1 MELLLAGLAGIAIG
15 LIIYRFLGST
25 DRSRYDERIRTLET
39 TVTERNTALDAMQRN
54 LSSEQ
59 QLRARAQTE
68 AERIPTLEREKVA
81 ERQRVDQLAET
92 NASLQARIAELE
104 TALEKQLQFHDQQI
118 ATYRDAEENL
128 KNIFGDLS
136 RKALSSNAS
145 DFLNLARTEFS
156 KLQEHAKTE
165 LDKKE
170 KAIENLVDPVKES
183 LKEVD
188 KYIHDVERQRVGAY
202 SKLEEQLQSLLGET
216 TKLSK
221 ALSAPMTR
229 GRWGE
234 FQLRRVVE
242 LAGMLEYCDFD
253 EQQTVTTEDGRMRPD
268 MVVRLPGGKSI
279 VVDSKVPLAAFLSAA
294 ETDNDLAREKYFADH
309 AKQLRNHIKDLSR
322 KSYWEQFRPTPEF
335 VVMFIPSE
343 VALTSALKYDPEL
356 IEYGVAEK
364 VLTASP
370 ITLIALL
377 RSAAYG
383 WRQEKLAENAE
394 KISKLGRELYD
405 SLSVFSGH
413 FSSVGKNLR
422 QTVDT
427 YNKAV
432 SSIEGRVLV
441 RARRFNDL
449 ESGSATK
456 EIEEQLSVDVLPKLI
471 ESSELLPFPIE
482 NEVGRK
488 SGTNGQ
494 A

>member
-1 MELLLAGLAGIAIG
+1 MELLIAGLAGIALG

-25 DRSRYDERIRTLET
+25 DRSAYTERIRALET
-39 TVTERNTALDAMQRN
+39 TVAERNSAYDNLQRQHGN
-54 LSSEQ
+54 EQ
-59 QLRARAQTE
+59 QLRARAQAE
-68 AERIPTLEREKVA
+68 AERIPILEREKTA

-104 TALEKQLQFHDQQI
+104 TAIAKQEEFHDEQI
-118 ATYRDAEENL
+118 ALYRDAEENFR
-128 KNIFGDLS
+128 NIFGKLS
-136 RKALSSNAS
+136 HEALSNNAS
-145 DFLNLARTEFS
+145 NFLNLARTEFS
-156 KLQEHAKTE
+156 KLQSDAKNE
-165 LDKKE
+165 FEKRE

-188 KYIHDVERQRVGAY
+188 RYIHDVERQRVGAF

-216 TKLSK
+216 SKLSK

-242 LAGMLEYCDFD
+242 MAGMLEYCDFN
-253 EQQTVTTEDGRMRPD
+253 EQQTATSEDGRLRPD
-268 MVVRLPGGKSI
+268 MVVRLPGEKSI

-294 ETDNDLAREKYFADH
+294 EADNDPARERYFAEH
-309 AKQLRNHIKDLSR
+309 AKHLRTHMKDLSR

-356 IEYGVAEK
+356 IEFGVAEK
-364 VLTASP
+364 VLVASP

-422 QTVDT
+422 QTVET

-432 SSIEGRVLV
+432 SSIEGRILV

-449 ESGSATK
+449 ESGSETK
-456 EIEEQLSVDVLPKLI
+456 EIEEQMSVDALPKLI
-471 ESSELLPFPIE
+471 EASDLLPFPVE
-482 NEVGRK
+482 DETLKAKR
-488 SGTNGQ
+488 
-494 A
+494 